1 MPVYVVQGKLGTGKG
16 KFCVLKMR
24 EALQQ
29 GRRVAT
35 NFDLFLEHLLPAGS
49 RTTATRVPDKPT
61 AQDLADIG
69 PGNPDHRHDE
79 DLNGL
84 LVLDELGSW
93 LNARSFADPERAK
106 LLDWL
111 IHARKHGWDVYL
123 IVQHL
128 DMIDKQVRAGL
139 AEYQVRCIR
148 ADKIKI
154 PIVGTFLG
162 KRGRL
167 PKFHIANTSMTDVP
181 GVTIDREWF
190 SGKDLH
196 DGYDTLQVFRDW
208 VRDPKDARYAS
219 ELYAGPYSYL
229 SPWHV
234 KGRHDQPV
242 QRRSW
247 LARLLRMAPADPP
260 LAPVRKP
267 QLPAIAL
274 CSRLPADQ
282 AWEYARRYVKGVP

>member
-1 MPVYVVQGKLGTGKG
+1 M
-16 KFCVLKMR
+16 
-24 EALQQ
+24 
-29 GRRVAT
+29 
-35 NFDLFLEHLLPAGS
+35 
-49 RTTATRVPDKPT
+49 
-61 AQDLADIG
+61 
-69 PGNPDHRHDE
+69 
-79 DLNGL
+79 
-84 LVLDELGSW
+84 
-93 LNARSFADPERAK
+93 
-106 LLDWL
+106 
-111 IHARKHGWDVYL
+111 
-123 IVQHL
+123 
-128 DMIDKQVRAGL
+128 
-139 AEYQVRCIR
+139 
-148 ADKIKI
+148 
-154 PIVGTFLG
+154 
-162 KRGRL
+162 
-167 PKFHIANTSMTDVP
+167 P